1 MVAHDKLRWLFA
13 TNNAQRL
20 SFSTEII
27 GRVNVEGSLQGVRI
41 LSSFAI
47 DVLKSQMEQ
56 FLLGMIVYVASVS
69 NNT

>member
-1 MVAHDKLRWLFA
+1 M

-27 GRVNVEGSLQGVRI
+27 EKVNVEGSLQGVRI
-41 LSSFAI
+41 LSSFAR
-47 DVLKSQMEQ
+47 DVLKRQTEQ
-56 FLLGMIVYVASVS
+56 FLLDMIVYVASVS